1 MANRILLQT
10 LLRFSDDIKSGA
22 AKVQDVITD
31 YFNTTGKSVTD
42 EERGIILKEFQDNA
56 PSNVEPIDFGQNI
69 KGIYDEAQG
78 PGAGDAMVEALKS
91 PGAKKSKE
99 IMEEALGVTLRGDET
114 FGELMEMKN
123 ALKTK
128 EADNTPSF
136 IKDFDK
142 NLDRLAF
149 ARFNKAY
156 KDLEIDEK
164 DTILASMRK
173 VGDEVFGTST
183 VPDPIKD
190 FDKNLDRLALARF
203 NKTYKELDVDEK
215 DSILA
220 TMKKIGDEV
229 FGTKKEGL
237 ASLYPKGETDSIFD
251 IKNDKRMEVAE
262 FMKAMR
268 AAGIK
273 NEDVMKTAKITD
285 VAEGKRAATTL
296 ARAADMGADTKIK
309 QELLGT
315 LDEDIATN
323 SPRFFQ
329 EEYMGFD
336 SMGNLLENISTTVN
350 NGIYDDLLQQGV
362 PEEKVDEVFRYIA
375 NIRDN
380 VKYDPKALV
389 RKIAE
394 DLELEDIK
402 YDTTFWDNYID
413 EILIR
418 IQKPAPRF
426 ADGGLV

>member
-1 MANRILLQT
+1 MANRLLLQT
-10 LLRFSDDIKSGA
+10 LLKFSDQIKSGA

-42 EERGIILKEFQDNA
+42 EERSIILKEFQDNA

-99 IMEEALGVTLRGDET
+99 IMEEMLGVTLRGDET

-128 EADNTPSF
+128 EAD
-136 IKDFDK
+136 K
-142 NLDRLAF
+142 
-149 ARFNKAY
+149 
-156 KDLEIDEK
+156 
-164 DTILASMRK
+164 
-173 VGDEVFGTST
+173 
-183 VPDPIKD
+183 
-190 FDKNLDRLALARF
+190 
-203 NKTYKELDVDEK
+203 
-215 DSILA
+215 
-220 TMKKIGDEV
+220 
-229 FGTKKEGL
+229 GL
-237 ASLYPKGETDSIFD
+237 GSLYPRGEPGEIFD
-251 IKNDKRMEVAE
+251 IQNDKRREVAE

-273 NEDVMKTAKITD
+273 NEDVMKTAKIKD

-329 EEYMGFD
+329 EEYMGYD
-336 SMGNLLENISTTVN
+336 SMGNLLENITTTVN
-350 NGIYDDLLQQGV
+350 NGIYDDLIEQGV
-362 PEEKVDEVFRYIA
+362 PEDKVSSIFRYIA
-375 NIRDN
+375 SVRDN
-380 VKYDPKALV
+380 MKYDPKAVL
-389 RKIAE
+389 RKIADDVE
-394 DLELEDIK
+394 MEGIK

-413 EILIR
+413 EILTR

>member
-22 AKVQDVITD
+22 AKVQDVVTD

-78 PGAGDAMVEALKS
+78 PGAGVAMVEALKS

-99 IMEEALGVTLRGDET
+99 IMEEMLGVTLRGDET

-128 EADNTPSF
+128 EAD
-136 IKDFDK
+136 K
-142 NLDRLAF
+142 
-149 ARFNKAY
+149 
-156 KDLEIDEK
+156 
-164 DTILASMRK
+164 
-173 VGDEVFGTST
+173 
-183 VPDPIKD
+183 
-190 FDKNLDRLALARF
+190 
-203 NKTYKELDVDEK
+203 
-215 DSILA
+215 
-220 TMKKIGDEV
+220 
-229 FGTKKEGL
+229 GL
-237 ASLYPKGETDSIFD
+237 GSLYPKGKPGEIFD
-251 IKNDKRMEVAE
+251 EANSKREEMAG

-273 NEDVMKTAKITD
+273 NEDVMNVAKNPDI
-285 VAEGKRAATTL
+285 AEGKRAATTL

-309 QELLGT
+309 QEILSE
-315 LDEDIATN
+315 LDDDIAN
-323 SPRFFQ
+323 YGPDWWRG
-329 EEYMGFD
+329 MGYND
-336 SMGNLLENISTTVN
+336 GPMGRESVGNLLENLTTTVN
-350 NGIYDDLLQQGV
+350 NGIYDDLLQRGV
-362 PEEKVDEVFRYIA
+362 PEEKVDEVFTYIA
-375 NIRDN
+375 RIRDN

-402 YDTTFWDNYID
+402 YDTTFWDNYLD
-413 EILIR
+413 EILTR
-418 IQKPAPRF
+418 IQKPEPRF